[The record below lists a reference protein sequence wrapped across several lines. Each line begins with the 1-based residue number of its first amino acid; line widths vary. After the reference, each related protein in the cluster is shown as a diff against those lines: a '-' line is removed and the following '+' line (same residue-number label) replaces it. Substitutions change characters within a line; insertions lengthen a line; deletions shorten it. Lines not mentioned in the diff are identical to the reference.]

1 MQEANAKS
9 QLGQDV
15 HVLHEIYKGKRNG
28 YFVEIGAYDGI
39 EYSNTYLMEKD
50 YGWKGV
56 LVECNNRWLPSIFQ
70 NRDCVFMPYAAYNED
85 NRILEFY
92 DTGHGLS
99 GLVETNSHV
108 SSLSAPRI
116 HVLTKKLTTMLD
128 NARAPNFIEFLSI
141 DTEGSEY
148 EILLHHDFDKYL
160 FGYICVEHNFI
171 IDNRIKIRGLLE
183 SKGYVLFRENRVDD
197 DYIHS
202 SLLVPNEQNGGL

>member
-1 MQEANAKS
+1 MEEPNAKS

-15 HVLHEIYKGKRNG
+15 HVLHEIYKGRRNG

-50 YGWKGV
+50 YGWKGL
-56 LVECNNRWLPSIFQ
+56 LVECNTRWFPSIYQ
-70 NRDCVFMPYAAYNED
+70 HRDCIFMPYAAYNED
-85 NRILEFY
+85 NKVLEFY

-99 GLVETNSHV
+99 GLVETNAHASV
-108 SSLSAPRI
+108 TASPI
-116 HVLTKKLTTMLD
+116 IPVLTKKLTTMLD

-148 EILLHHDFDKYL
+148 EILLHHDFDKYT
-160 FGYICVEHNFI
+160 FGYICVEHNHI
-171 IDNRIKIRGLLE
+171 MENRIKIRQLLE
-183 SKGYVLFRENRVDD
+183 SRGYVAFRENRVDD

-202 SLLVPNEQNGGL
+202 SLLNPV

>member
-1 MQEANAKS
+1 MNDSNAKS

-15 HVLHEIYKGKRNG
+15 HVLHEIYKGKQNG

-50 YGWKGV
+50 YGWKG
-56 LVECNNRWLPSIFQ
+56 LLIECNPRWIPSIYQ
-70 NRDCVFMPYAAYNED
+70 HRDAVFMPYAAYKED
-85 NRILEFY
+85 NQILQFY

-99 GLVETNSHV
+99 GLVETNSHA
-108 SSLSAPRI
+108 SATTAPI
-116 HVLTKKLTTMLD
+116 IPVLTKKLTTMLD

-141 DTEGSEY
+141 DTEGSEH

-160 FGYICVEHNFI
+160 FGYICVEHNYVI
-171 IDNRIKIRGLLE
+171 ENRIKLRILLQ
-183 SKGYVLFRENRVDD
+183 SKGYKLFRENSVDD

-202 SLLVPNEQNGGL
+202 SLLTDA

>member
-1 MQEANAKS
+1 MQQNAKS
-9 QLGQDV
+9 QLGQDIQ
-15 HVLHEIYKGKRNG
+15 VLHEIYKGKKNG

-50 YGWKGV
+50 YGWKG
-56 LVECNNRWLPSIFQ
+56 LLIECNVRWFPSIYEH
-70 NRDCVFMPYAAYNED
+70 RDCVFMPYAAYNED
-85 NRILEFY
+85 NKILEFY

-99 GLVETNSHV
+99 GLVETNKHV
-108 SSLSAPRI
+108 YQEECPKI
-116 HVLTKKLTTMLD
+116 IVLTKKLTTMLD

-171 IDNRIKIRGLLE
+171 EESRVKIRALLE

-197 DYIHS
+197 DYIHK
-202 SLLVPNEQNGGL
+202 SLCS